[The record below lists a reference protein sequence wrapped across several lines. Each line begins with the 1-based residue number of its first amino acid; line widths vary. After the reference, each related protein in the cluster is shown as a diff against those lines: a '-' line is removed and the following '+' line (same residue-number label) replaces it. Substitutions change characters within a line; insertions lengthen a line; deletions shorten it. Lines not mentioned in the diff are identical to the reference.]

1 VLGHRE
7 SEEAVTKT
15 HGIESLSFGAQPL
28 NLLVVYGSHDN
39 FRITVHPDLR
49 VVVDA
54 PLGKA
59 SDEIHARIKAKA
71 AWIFR
76 QLSYFEQ
83 YLPRA
88 PKKRYVSGETFR
100 YLGRPYRLKV
110 RSGQRNEVKL
120 VGRFLYVT
128 TPVADR
134 NDIVKELVDE
144 WYSRR
149 AAITYENRLMGFTES
164 NERFGIEPPR
174 IRVRRIKGRWG
185 SCNGSTAILL
195 NTELVK
201 APSYC
206 IDYVIAHELC
216 HLRYRDHGPKFQRL
230 LSRMMPDWRYRK
242 ERLERVEIA

>member
-1 VLGHRE
+1 MMEPLRFG
-7 SEEAVTKT
+7 TK
-15 HGIESLSFGAQPL
+15 PL

-54 PLGKA
+54 PSNKA
-59 SDEIHARIKAKA
+59 SDEIYARVKAKA

-88 PKKRYVSGETFR
+88 PKKRYTSGETFR
-100 YLGRPYRLKV
+100 YLGRQYRLKIQ
-110 RSGQRNEVKL
+110 SGQRKEVKL
-120 VGRFLYVT
+120 AGKFLCVT
-128 TPVADR
+128 TPAAHRSDT
-134 NDIVKELVDE
+134 VKELVDE
-144 WYSRR
+144 WYQKR
-149 AAITYENRLMGFTES
+149 AAITYENRLKGFIES
-164 NERFGIEPPR
+164 NERLGIEPPR
-174 IRVRRIKGRWG
+174 IRVRRMKGRWG
-185 SCNGSTAILL
+185 SCNGSTGILL

-216 HLRYRDHGPKFQRL
+216 HLRYRDHGWKFQRL
-230 LSRMMPDWRYRK
+230 LSRMMPDWRVRK
-242 ERLERVEIA
+242 ERLERVAIG